1 MGYGSIEDRGTGTSG
16 PWEDCETGENDC
28 EDGLA
33 EASYLRLPGYDQAL
47 VLDWKSDNTGPP
59 GCGRDTALTPA
70 HKAGNGVSRCNL
82 TAGTRPLLAIAT
94 GWRSPNT
101 LALCEPLDD
110 RTVLRE
116 QECFR

>member
-82 TAGTRPLLAIAT
+82 TAGTHPLLAI
-94 GWRSPNT
+94 GWGSPNT
-101 LALCEPLDD
+101 LGRPFDD
-110 RTVLRE
+110 RTMLWE

>member
-82 TAGTRPLLAIAT
+82 TAGTCPLLAIAT
-94 GWRSPNT
+94 GWGSPNT
-101 LALCEPLDD
+101 LVLCEPLDD
-110 RTVLRE
+110 RTMLWE

>member
-82 TAGTRPLLAIAT
+82 TAGTPTPCHRMGIPKHARRPL
-94 GWRSPNT
+94 G
-101 LALCEPLDD
+101 
-110 RTVLRE
+110 
-116 QECFR
+116 